1 MSMFA
6 QCSLCPNALFCSIII
21 WMLIFQVV
29 LRPYKTYRAREMT
42 DEYGEERLSQEIRA
56 EGRRGERKEERSEKN
71 SINHSKV
78 NLNISTKHMII
89 STITVFPMITII
101 IISQD
106 IKKQSLA
113 LMIDNNNKCNN
124 QENAQICSST

>member
-1 MSMFA
+1 
-6 QCSLCPNALFCSIII
+6 
-21 WMLIFQVV
+21 
-29 LRPYKTYRAREMT
+29 MT